1 VKKRRFL
8 SFLVILSISFC
19 LTSSGSEPQVLAIRA
34 GKIWTLTDGVI
45 TDGLIIINNGKI
57 QAVGENA
64 DVPEGAKVLD
74 MSDKNVMPGMI
85 DAHCHIGL
93 SLDILSEMD
102 ETIAA
107 VAADMQ
113 ILDAFNPHADDV
125 KTALRSGVT
134 TILLAPGYRNPV
146 GGQPSVLKLDTSK
159 ANDWVLKR
167 SAGVEFSLMN
177 QALMFDREPTS
188 RAGLMELI
196 REELDKAKADKDDGF
211 NPSRKALKR
220 VVDANLPTYIWAHTV
235 DEIASA
241 IVIIDEYDLNAVLVA
256 AGQGDEIA
264 DMITKRNLPVIY
276 PPLLLFSKDKDLKR
290 AGKIANS
297 GVKLAFAS
305 LAPKTDL
312 YDLRT
317 SAILAAKYGLDKETA
332 LKSLTINAAEILGVA
347 DRLGSISEGK
357 DADLVILNGDP
368 LQLTSSIEMVLI
380 NGNIVYQRQEE

>member
-1 VKKRRFL
+1 
-8 SFLVILSISFC
+8 
-19 LTSSGSEPQVLAIRA
+19 
-34 GKIWTLTDGVI
+34 
-45 TDGLIIINNGKI
+45 
-57 QAVGENA
+57 
-64 DVPEGAKVLD
+64 
-74 MSDKNVMPGMI
+74 M
-85 DAHCHIGL
+85 
-93 SLDILSEMD
+93 
-102 ETIAA
+102 
-107 VAADMQ
+107 
-113 ILDAFNPHADDV
+113 
-125 KTALRSGVT
+125 
-134 TILLAPGYRNPV
+134 
-146 GGQPSVLKLDTSK
+146 KLDTSK

-167 SAGVEFSLMN
+167 TAGVEFSLMN

-188 RAGLMELI
+188 RAGLIELVK
-196 REELDKAKADKDDGF
+196 EELDRAKAEKDGGF
-211 NPSRKALKR
+211 NPRRDVLKR
-220 VVDANLPTYIWAHTV
+220 VVDANLPAYIWAHTV

-241 IVIIDEYDLNAVLVA
+241 MAIVDEYNLNAVLVA
-256 AGQGDEIA
+256 AGQGDEVA
-264 DMITKRNLPVIY
+264 DMIAERNLPVIY
-276 PPLLLFSKDKDLKR
+276 PPLLLSSKDKDLKR

-312 YDLRT
+312 SDLRT

>member
-1 VKKRRFL
+1 MKKRRFL
-8 SFLVILSISFC
+8 SFLVILSSSFC
-19 LTSSGSEPQVLAIRA
+19 PVSSGGEPQVLVIRA
-34 GKIWTLTDGVI
+34 GKILTLTDGVVAN
-45 TDGLIIINNGKI
+45 GVIIVNNGKI
-57 QAVGENA
+57 QAVGENV

-85 DAHCHIGL
+85 DSHCHIGL
-93 SLDILSEMD
+93 SLDILGEMD
-102 ETIAA
+102 ETVAA

-125 KTALRSGVT
+125 KKALSSGVT
-134 TILLAPGYRNPV
+134 TIMLAPGYRNPV
-146 GGQPSVLKLDTSK
+146 GGQPAVVKLDTSK
-159 ANDWVLKR
+159 ANGWVLKR
-167 SAGVEFSLMN
+167 TAGVEFSLMN

-196 REELDKAKADKDDGF
+196 REELDKAKADNDDGF
-211 NPSRKALKR
+211 NPPREVLKR
-220 VVDANLPTYIWAHTV
+220 VVDANLPADIWAQTV

-241 IVIIDEYDLNAVLVA
+241 MAIIDEYNLNAVLVA

-264 DMITKRNLPVIY
+264 DMIAKRNLPVIY
-276 PPLLLFSKDKDLKR
+276 PPLLLSSKDKDLKR
-290 AGKIANS
+290 AGRIANS

-368 LQLTSSIEMVLI
+368 LQLTSSIEMVII

>member
-1 VKKRRFL
+1 MKKRRFL
-8 SFLVILSISFC
+8 SFLVILSSSFC
-19 LTSSGSEPQVLAIRA
+19 LASSGDESQSLAIRA

-45 TDGLIIINNGKI
+45 TNGVIIINNGKI
-57 QAVGENA
+57 QAVGENI
-64 DVPEGAKVLD
+64 DIPEGAKVLD
-74 MSDKNVMPGMI
+74 MSDKNVMPGII

-93 SLDILSEMD
+93 SLDILGEMD

-113 ILDAFNPHADDV
+113 ILDAFNPQADDV
-125 KTALRSGVT
+125 KKALRSGVT

-146 GGQPSVLKLDTSK
+146 GGQSAVVKLDTSK
-159 ANDWVLKR
+159 AKDWVLKR
-167 SAGVEFSLMN
+167 TAGVEFSLMN

-188 RAGLMELI
+188 RAGLIELVKG
-196 REELDKAKADKDDGF
+196 ELDQAKARKGDAF
-211 NPSRKALKR
+211 NPQREVLKR
-220 VVDANLPTYIWAHTV
+220 VVDANLPAYIWAHTV

-241 IVIIDEYDLNAVLVA
+241 MAIVDEYNLNAVLVA

-264 DMITKRNLPVIY
+264 DMIAKRNLPVIY
-276 PPLLLFSKDKDLKR
+276 PPLLLSSKDKDLKR
-290 AGKIANS
+290 AGRMANS

-312 YDLRT
+312 CDLRT

-368 LQLTSSIEMVLI
+368 LQLTSSIEMVMI

>member
-8 SFLVILSISFC
+8 SFLVILSICFC
-19 LTSSGSEPQVLAIRA
+19 LTSSGGEAQVLAIRA

-45 TDGLIIINNGKI
+45 TNGVIIVNNGKI
-57 QAVGENA
+57 KAVGEN
-64 DVPEGAKVLD
+64 VNIPEGAKVLD
-74 MSDKNVMPGMI
+74 MPGKNVMPGMI

-93 SLDILSEMD
+93 SLDILAEMD
-102 ETIAA
+102 ETVAA

-113 ILDAFNPHADDV
+113 ILDAFNPQAEDV
-125 KTALRSGVT
+125 KKALRSGVT

-146 GGQPSVLKLDTSK
+146 GGQPAVVKLDTSK

-167 SAGVEFSLMN
+167 TAGVEFSLMN

-188 RAGLMELI
+188 RTGLVALI
-196 REELDKAKADKDDGF
+196 KEELDHAKADKDGGF
-211 NPSRKALKR
+211 NLPREVLKR
-220 VVDANLPTYIWAHTV
+220 VVDANLPAYIWAHTV

-241 IVIIDEYDLNAVLVA
+241 MAIVDEYDLNAVLVA
-256 AGQGDEIA
+256 AGQGDEVA
-264 DMITKRNLPVIY
+264 DMIAKRNLPVIY
-276 PPLLLFSKDKDLKR
+276 LPLLLSSKDKDLKR
-290 AGKIANS
+290 AARIAGS
-297 GVKLAFAS
+297 GVKLAFS
-305 LAPKTDL
+305 SMAPKTTL

-368 LQLTSSIEMVLI
+368 LQLTSSVEMVII
-380 NGNIVYQRQEE
+380 NGNIVYQRQGE

>member
-8 SFLVILSISFC
+8 SLLVILNCFFC
-19 LTSSGSEPQVLAIRA
+19 QMCFGDEAHVIAIRA
-34 GKIWTLTDGVI
+34 GKIWTI
-45 TDGLIIINNGKI
+45 TDSVVTNGVVIINNGKI
-57 QAVGENA
+57 QAVGENV
-64 DVPEGAKVLD
+64 DIPEGAKVLD
-74 MSDKNVMPGMI
+74 MTDKNVMPGMI

-93 SLDILSEMD
+93 SLDILSETD
-102 ETIAA
+102 ETVAA
-107 VAADMQ
+107 IAADMQ

-125 KTALRSGVT
+125 KKALCSGVT
-134 TILLAPGYRNPV
+134 TVMLAPGDRNPV
-146 GGQPSVLKLDTSK
+146 GGQTAVLKLDTSK
-159 ANDWVLKR
+159 ANDWVLKHT
-167 SAGVEFSLMN
+167 AGVEFSLMN

-188 RAGLMELI
+188 RAGLIELVKQ
-196 REELDKAKADKDDGF
+196 ELDEAKAYKEGF
-211 NPSRKALKR
+211 NPRLEVLKR
-220 VVDANLPTYIWAHTV
+220 VVDAKLPAYIWAHTV

-241 IVIIDEYDLNAVLVA
+241 MSIIDEYSLNAVLVA
-256 AGQGDEIA
+256 AGQGDEVA
-264 DMITKRNLPVIY
+264 DMIAERNLSVIY
-276 PPLLLFSKDKDLKR
+276 PPLLLSSRDKDLKR
-290 AGKIANS
+290 AGKMAGS

-305 LAPKTDL
+305 LAPRTDL

-317 SAILAAKYGLDKETA
+317 SAILAVKYGLDKETA

>member
-1 VKKRRFL
+1 MKKIRFL
-8 SFLVILSISFC
+8 SFLVMLSSCFC
-19 LTSSGSEPQVLAIRA
+19 LASSGGESHVLAIRA
-34 GKIWTLTDGVI
+34 GKIWTLTDSVITNGVI
-45 TDGLIIINNGKI
+45 IVDNGKI
-57 QAVGENA
+57 QAVGENI
-64 DVPEGAKVLD
+64 DIPEGAKVLD

-93 SLDILSEMD
+93 SLDILAEMD
-102 ETIAA
+102 ETVAA

-113 ILDAFNPHADDV
+113 ILDAFNPQADDV
-125 KTALRSGVT
+125 RKALRSGVT

-146 GGQPSVLKLDTSK
+146 GGQPALVKLDTSK

-167 SAGVEFSLMN
+167 TAGIEFSLMN

-188 RAGLMELI
+188 RTGLVALI
-196 REELDKAKADKDDGF
+196 KEELDQAKADKDGGF
-211 NPSRKALKR
+211 NPRREVLKR
-220 VVDANLPTYIWAHTV
+220 VVDANLPAYIWAHTV

-241 IVIIDEYDLNAVLVA
+241 MAIVDEYKLNAVLVA

-264 DMITKRNLPVIY
+264 DMIAKRNLPVIY
-276 PPLLLFSKDKDLKR
+276 PPLLLSSKDKDLRR
-290 AGKIANS
+290 AGAIAKS

-305 LAPKTDL
+305 LTPKTDL

-357 DADLVILNGDP
+357 DADLVVLNGDP
-368 LQLTSSIEMVLI
+368 LQLTSSVEMVII
-380 NGNIVYQRQEE
+380 NGNIVYQRQGE

>member
-1 VKKRRFL
+1 MNKRVFL
-8 SFLVILSISFC
+8 NLIVILSTFCC
-19 LTSSGSEPQVLAIRA
+19 LTRAADQAQSLVIRA

-45 TDGLIIINNGKI
+45 TNGVIIVNNGKI
-57 QAVGENA
+57 QAVGKSV
-64 DVPEGAKVLD
+64 DVPEGAKILD

-93 SLDILSEMD
+93 SLNVLAEMD
-102 ETIAA
+102 ETVAA
-107 VAADMQ
+107 IAADMQ
-113 ILDAFNPHADDV
+113 ILDAFNPQADDV
-125 KTALRSGVT
+125 KKALRSGVT
-134 TILLAPGYRNPV
+134 TVLLAPGNKNPI
-146 GGQPSVLKLDTSK
+146 GGQSAVVKLDTSK
-159 ANDWVLKR
+159 AKDWVLKHT
-167 SAGVEFSLMN
+167 AGVEFSLMN

-188 RAGLMELI
+188 RAGLVELI
-196 REELDKAKADKDDGF
+196 REELEQAKADQAEGF
-211 NPSRKALKR
+211 NPRREVLKQ
-220 VVDANLPTYIWAHTV
+220 VVDGKLPAYVWAHTV

-241 IVIIDEYDLNAVLVA
+241 MAIVDEYNLNAVLVA

-264 DMITKRNLPVIY
+264 DMIAKRNLPVIY
-276 PPLLLFSKDKDLKR
+276 PPLLLSSKDKDLKR
-290 AGKIANS
+290 AGTIANS

-332 LKSLTINAAEILGVA
+332 LRSLTINAAEILGVA

-380 NGNIVYQRQEE
+380 NGNIVYQRREE